1 MHLMHLLGPTR
12 VREER
17 GLFHERY
24 NSDKC
29 QKYIV
34 ETVWAGDTV
43 LVVLNYLPELPSR
56 SVDESGLTLVGV
68 ILS

>member
-1 MHLMHLLGPTR
+1 MHLLGPTR

-17 GLFHERY
+17 GLVHERY
-24 NSDKC
+24 NSDRCC
-29 QKYIV
+29 QV
-34 ETVWAGDTV
+34 SRRNRLAGDTV
-43 LVVLNYLPELPSR
+43 PVVLNYLPELSSS